1 MHVSLHSLAIG
12 SEAARSQDELMD
24 AIAAPEPNIVTVRN
38 ILYTVREELRQPVL
52 LSPSAST
59 RHKLRTPLM
68 AAAAT
73 SEMPI
78 VGERVHLHSFP

>member
-1 MHVSLHSLAIG
+1 
-12 SEAARSQDELMD
+12 MD

-38 ILYTVREELRQPVL
+38 ILVTIREDLRQAVL
-52 LSPSAST
+52 LFPSSST

-68 AAAAT
+68 AAAAS

-78 VGERVHLHSFP
+78 VGEQSASPPTA